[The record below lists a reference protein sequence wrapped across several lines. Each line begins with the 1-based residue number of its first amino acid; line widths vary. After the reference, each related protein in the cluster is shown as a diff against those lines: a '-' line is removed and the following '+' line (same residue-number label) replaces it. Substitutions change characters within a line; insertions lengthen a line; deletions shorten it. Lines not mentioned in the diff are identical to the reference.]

1 MDPQRSNIYAKEHVP
16 GTTTDLAVLT
26 NRLFLDV
33 LQASPDYQLSFY
45 SATRKASPLPNPT
58 P

>member
-1 MDPQRSNIYAKEHVP
+1 MDLQRSNVYAKDNVP
-16 GTTTDLAVLT
+16 GTTTDLPVLT

-33 LQASPDYQLSFY
+33 LQASPDYQLLFY
-45 SATRKASPLPNPT
+45 SATRKASSIPNPT